1 MCPPVRGNP
10 IERLLLM
17 MLKPLQFGNVTIDFP
32 VVLAPMAGYTDAAFR
47 SVCMEHGAGACYT
60 EVTSAE
66 GIRRDSQKTF
76 QFLKVSELD
85 HPIAGHIFGKSVQ
98 AMVEAAQYIE
108 QLGCFDWID
117 LNCGCPVKKVVR
129 RGAGA
134 ALMKEPEEI
143 GEIVRAVKNAIS
155 LPVTVKTRIGFS
167 PAFPDHLTIAKIV
180 EDAGADMLA
189 VHGRFACNFHAG
201 EVDLE
206 KLGEIKQALSI
217 PVIGNGGVN
226 TPEDATEMVRVS
238 GVDGVMIGRGA
249 VGNPWLFEQIKNPV
263 QPVPS
268 LGKRREVI
276 ETHLLRLVELT
287 RASAAS
293 RRRKAGYDPVQ
304 AACLHFRP
312 HLAQYL
318 KGLRGRRELMQH
330 LNEIH
335 DVKTVMDAVDKVI
348 SQNVDSTS
356 PSRSLNTNERDGDV
370 ASTEDQHD

>member
-1 MCPPVRGNP
+1 MNLPP
-10 IERLLLM
+10 LT
-17 MLKPLQFGNVTIDFP
+17 FGSVTIDCP

-47 SVCMEHGAGACYT
+47 SICKEQGAGACYT

-85 HPIAGHIFGKSVQ
+85 HPIAGHIFGKSVE

-143 GEIVRAVKNAIS
+143 GEIVRAVKKAVS

-180 EDAGADMLA
+180 EDAGADTIA
-189 VHGRFACNFHAG
+189 VHGRLACNFHKG
-201 EVDLE
+201 EADWE
-206 KLGEIKQALSI
+206 KLGEIKQALEI
-217 PVIGNGGVN
+217 PVIGNGGVF

-249 VGNPWLFEQIKNPV
+249 VGNPWLFDQISKHWKNEPV
-263 QPVPS
+263 IFPNI
-268 LGKRREVI
+268 GNRRRII

-287 RASAAS
+287 TSTAEG
-293 RRRKAGYDPVQ
+293 RRRKAKFIPEQ

-330 LNEIH
+330 LNEMH
-335 DVKTVMDAVDKVI
+335 DVKTVMDAVDKVL
-348 SQNVDSTS
+348 SQNVDAT
-356 PSRSLNTNERDGDV
+356 PSSRHENAEKRDEGV
-370 ASTEDQHD
+370 ASTEE

>member
-1 MCPPVRGNP
+1 MN
-10 IERLLLM
+10 
-17 MLKPLQFGNVTIDFP
+17 LKPLQFGNVTIDFP

-47 SVCMEHGAGACYT
+47 SICKEHGAGACYT

-85 HPIAGHIFGKSVQ
+85 HPIAGHIFGKSVE

-108 QLGCFDWID
+108 KLGCFDWID

-143 GEIVRAVKNAIS
+143 GEIVRAVKKAVS

-180 EDAGADMLA
+180 EDAGADMIA
-189 VHGRFACNFHAG
+189 VHGRLACNFHKGDA
-201 EVDLE
+201 DWE
-206 KLGEIKQALSI
+206 KLGEIKQALKI
-217 PVIGNGGVN
+217 PVIGNGGVF

-249 VGNPWLFEQIKNPV
+249 VGNPWLFDQISKHWKQAEPALNKF
-263 QPVPS
+263 PS

-287 RASAAS
+287 SSTAEG
-293 RRRKAGYDPVQ
+293 RRRKAKYDPLQ

-318 KGLRGRRELMQH
+318 KGLRGRRELMQY
-330 LNEIH
+330 LNTMH
-335 DVKTVMDAVDKVI
+335 DVETIMGAVDKVLE
-348 SQNVDSTS
+348 QN
-356 PSRSLNTNERDGDV
+356 
-370 ASTEDQHD
+370 Q